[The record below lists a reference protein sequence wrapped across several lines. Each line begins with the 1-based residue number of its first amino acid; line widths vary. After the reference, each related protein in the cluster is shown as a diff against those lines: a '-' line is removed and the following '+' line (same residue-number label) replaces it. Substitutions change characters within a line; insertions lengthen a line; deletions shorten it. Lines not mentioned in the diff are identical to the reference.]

1 MNRNYILSN
10 KENEPYHPKSP
21 IQLKMNYQAR

>member
-10 KENEPYHPKSP
+10 KENEYSHPKSP
-21 IQLKMNYQAR
+21 IKLKINYQAR